1 MQVYREFL
9 VGATCAAMAVSAS
22 SLAHCEDLI
31 VEDPG
36 PAAAADA
43 PANSKPVRDAT
54 APTVYGWSAVRPVDC
69 AAFSFWDGQRCVDTR
84 TETRPARN

>member
-1 MQVYREFL
+1 MQAFREFL
-9 VGATCAAMAVSAS
+9 VGAACAAMAVSAS
-22 SLAHCEDLI
+22 TLAHCEDLI

-43 PANSKPVRDAT
+43 PPKSKPVRDAT
-54 APTVYGWSAVRPVDC
+54 APAVYGWSAVRPVDC

-84 TETRPARN
+84 TEASPARN